1 MKTMMKMSQMN
12 KFTIMMFVGI
22 RAQKSYIGHWALSK
36 DIEWT
41 EEGQIVIGGSNL
53 KSHE

>member
-22 RAQKSYIGHWALSK
+22 RAQKSYIEHCVLFEDVEWSK
-36 DIEWT
+36 
-41 EEGQIVIGGSNL
+41 EGRIVIRGPNL

>member
-22 RAQKSYIGHWALSK
+22 RAQKSYIKHWVLFEDVEWSK
-36 DIEWT
+36 
-41 EEGQIVIGGSNL
+41 EGWIVIRGPNL